1 MKNFVDKIENFKIK
15 QAEFITIH
23 KPLFF
28 RIYNNEEF
36 ENLNQLL
43 STPGIMVIDFILDQ
57 IKELIKCKNPSKK
70 YTPSELETE
79 VAKHIGTLSVYEYG
93 VWVHYP
99 WTNRVVHVLDEEE
112 FIDVRT
118 SRNQNKITKEERD
131 ILSQKK
137 IGVIGLSVGQS
148 VSVTLAM
155 ERVCNEIRLADFD
168 LLELTNLNRIRTGV
182 HNLGLPKVYSV
193 AREIS
198 EIDPYLKVTCFPEGL
213 TEKNMDKFFLEGG
226 KLDLLLEESD
236 GFDIK
241 ILSRYKARELG
252 IPVVMEASDRC
263 TVDVERF
270 DLEPN
275 RSILHG
281 LVDYLDINKLKQLK
295 TTEEKIPYML
305 DVLGI
310 ETSSLRLKASMLEI
324 EQTIN
329 TWPQLASAV
338 TMGGGIATD
347 VSRRLLLNQFTDSGR
362 YHLDIEELIGNKKTN
377 QIERIESTVLKESL
391 TQSEME
397 SLVLKLNIPID
408 EHRLVPTESQIQLIV
423 EAATKAPSGG
433 NAQAW
438 KWYYSK
444 GNLYLFHDISRSESL
459 LDFDQLASYISFG
472 AATENL
478 ILKSH
483 EINLNPELILFPLTT
498 ELRVICQFTFLKE
511 QFISTKNSYDYLV
524 SEIETRLTNRTIS
537 ERKLIAPH
545 LLEELKQV
553 AGSIDGAQLQIID
566 SIDEIEKIAH
576 IVSSVERL
584 RIMHK
589 RGHSDFVNEIRWT
602 DEENELKRDGIDL
615 NILDIHATAKAGL
628 VVAKNWDV
636 INTLKKWGKG
646 SIFGKS
652 SNVSVLSSSAMC
664 LITMPEYSPIN
675 YFNAGRSMQRT
686 WLTANKLNISLQPIS
701 AATFFFARLIKGNG
715 EELDN
720 DTQKELKQLREVF
733 LNVMKLD
740 SIAAN
745 DIFLFKLSIANQP
758 KIKALR
764 RILEDVLI
772 YG

>member
-1 MKNFVDKIENFKIK
+1 MENFANKIENFKIK
-15 QAEFITIH
+15 QAEFINIH

-28 RIYNNEEF
+28 RIYNTEEF
-36 ENLNQLL
+36 EKLNQLL
-43 STPGIMVIDFILDQ
+43 SNPGIIVFDFIHDQ

-70 YTPSELETE
+70 FTPSELESE
-79 VAKHIGTLSVYEYG
+79 IINHIGILSIYEYG
-93 VWVHYP
+93 VWVYYP
-99 WTNRVVHVLDEEE
+99 WTNRVVHILDEEE
-112 FIDVRT
+112 FIEVRT
-118 SRNQNKITKEERD
+118 SRNQNKITKEERN
-131 ILSQKK
+131 ILLQKK

-213 TEKNMDKFFLEGG
+213 TEKNMDEFFLSGG

-252 IPVVMEASDRC
+252 VPVVMEASDRC

-310 ETSSLRLKASMLEI
+310 ETSSLRLRASMLEI

-362 YHLDIEELIGNKKTN
+362 YHLDIEELIGNKKTS
-377 QIERIESTVLKESL
+377 QIEKIESPILKESL

-397 SLVLKLNIPID
+397 SIVLKLNITID
-408 EHRLVPTESQIQLIV
+408 ENHITPTNAQIQLIV

-444 GNLYLFHDISRSESL
+444 GNLYLFHDINRSESL

-483 EINLNPELILFPLTT
+483 EINLNPELILFPLTS
-498 ELRVICQFTFLKE
+498 ERRVICQFTFFKE
-511 QFISTKNSYDYLV
+511 KFIASKNSNDHLV

-537 ERKLIAPH
+537 ERKQIAPNV
-545 LLEELKQV
+545 LEELKQV
-553 AGSIDGAQLQIID
+553 ASSIDGAQLKIID

-576 IVSSVERL
+576 IVSSVERM
-584 RIMHK
+584 RMMHK

-602 DEENELKRDGIDL
+602 NEENELKRDGIDL
-615 NILDIHATAKAGL
+615 NTVDVTATEKTGFI
-628 VVAKNWDV
+628 VAKDWEV
-636 INTLKKWGKG
+636 VNTLKKWGKG
-646 SIFGKS
+646 RAFEKL
-652 SNVSVLSSSAMC
+652 SNKTVLNSSAMC

-675 YFNAGRSMQRT
+675 YFNGGRSIQRT
-686 WLTANKLNISLQPIS
+686 WLAANSMKISFQPQS
-701 AATFFFARLIKGNG
+701 PATFFFMRLLKGSG
-715 EELDN
+715 IEMDIEMQEDL
-720 DTQKELKQLREVF
+720 KELRKKFVSIMNIDNSVNDVF
-733 LNVMKLD
+733 LFRLCI
-740 SIAAN
+740 S
-745 DIFLFKLSIANQP
+745 SEP
-758 KIKALR
+758 KTKALR
-764 RILEDVLI
+764 RKLEDVLFI
-772 YG
+772 VH